1 MEKVLYVAFRG
12 INNSS
17 YQLVR
22 QMKGEAFYITNSFAG
37 VRRDIDSLP
46 ASYEKIIM
54 FGLDKD
60 LHEAI
65 RFERVA
71 QKNGDMYFDMK
82 DGLYDATLDNYN
94 LSYQNMFTGMD
105 LTPYLYR
112 AKQHDVPYT
121 ISEIPTTYL
130 CNEAYFYMMRK
141 MKCSVLL
148 IHIPSMPH
156 MSNDFWVRLKKI
168 FER

>member
-22 QMKGEAFYITNSFAG
+22 QMNGEAFYFTNSFTG
-37 VRRDIDSLP
+37 VRRDIDSLQT
-46 ASYEKIIM
+46 SYEKIIM
-54 FGLDKD
+54 FGIDKD
-60 LHEAI
+60 LYEAI

-71 QKNGDMYFDMK
+71 QKNGDQCF
-82 DGLYDATLDNYN
+82 TL
-94 LSYQNMFTGMD
+94 MD

-121 ISEIPTTYL
+121 ISETPTTYL

-141 MKCSVLL
+141 MKCPVLF

-156 MSNDFWVRLKKI
+156 MPNDFLERLKKT
-168 FER
+168 FEG

>member
-1 MEKVLYVAFRG
+1 MDKRGLCGFEESIIRGDLTYRMEKVLYVAFRG

-22 QMKGEAFYITNSFAG
+22 QMKGETFYITNSFAG

-71 QKNGDMYFDMK
+71 QKNGD
-82 DGLYDATLDNYN
+82 
-94 LSYQNMFTGMD
+94 QIFTGMD